1 MWQPTYGLVTR
12 SLRPDGTHFE
22 SRSDRRGAGHF
33 GDTSL
38 EFAGYSDPRTCVK
51 AIRCRT
57 PGTAT
62 LSRLGIDEANAQE
75 IVQETF
81 LKLHLHLLGKGNR
94 KNLKAWLYRVA
105 HNLARNQQSSS
116 WVRLTTSID
125 APRAGEAP
133 ERSSSATPESLL
145 LDRERDLRFRR
156 ALDNLSDAQRAC
168 LALRAEGFKYREIAD
183 VLELSTSTVGEN
195 VQRGLEKLKELL

>member
-1 MWQPTYGLVTR
+1 MGPILKVALTGGELAISETQASNSLDIPIHELVLKQYDAEHR
-12 SLRPDGTHFE
+12 ALR
-22 SRSDRRGAGHF
+22 RYLA
-33 GDTSL
+33 
-38 EFAGYSDPRTCVK
+38 Y
-51 AIRCRT
+51 
-57 PGTAT
+57 
-62 LSRLGIDEANAQE
+62 LGIDEANAQE

>member
-1 MWQPTYGLVTR
+1 MGPVLKVALTGGELAISETQASNSLDIPIHELVLKQYDAEHR
-12 SLRPDGTHFE
+12 ALR
-22 SRSDRRGAGHF
+22 RYLA
-33 GDTSL
+33 
-38 EFAGYSDPRTCVK
+38 Y
-51 AIRCRT
+51 
-57 PGTAT
+57 
-62 LSRLGIDEANAQE
+62 LGIGESNAQE

-125 APRAGEAP
+125 TPQSGEAP
-133 ERSSSATPESLL
+133 EQHSSATPESLL
-145 LDRERDLRFRR
+145 LDRERELRFRR
-156 ALDNLSDAQRAC
+156 ALDSLSHAQRAC